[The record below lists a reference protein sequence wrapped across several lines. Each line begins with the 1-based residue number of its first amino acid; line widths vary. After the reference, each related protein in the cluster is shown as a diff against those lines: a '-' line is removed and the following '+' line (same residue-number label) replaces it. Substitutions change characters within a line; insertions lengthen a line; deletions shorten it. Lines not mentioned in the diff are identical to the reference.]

1 MESSLDSMQRSKIIR
16 LSILTTFS
24 RITMAFSLIVLPLFV
39 LAIGQDEAFYG
50 FLVASAGYV
59 QSVVLLPAGR
69 FSDTKG
75 RGIAILLGGTSAG
88 ACLVL
93 IPFTSSVSMILLLY
107 AASGIGSGFIQT
119 SVDTLVADYTH
130 SGQERTKSYGY
141 TTAAATVAAIFGSF
155 FAGYLL
161 DPVAFPFISQEMLRY
176 AILFWTMGGFRIAAG
191 VYGIYTQRWLIVND
205 SNGTTVG
212 SSDNNTQSEM
222 SNSHSVV
229 NPIGQETSKSKRDT
243 ETALLFGTTQLM
255 MGFSS
260 GMVIPYLIPWI
271 YAAFNVG
278 PVVLGSVPA
287 IANGIL
293 AAGTLMVGL
302 YSERLGKLRTITL
315 MYTLAPILMIG
326 IVYSPWFLLM
336 LVFYVA
342 RNTVANTNRPAFNS
356 LFMGEIEP
364 SRRGRAFAI
373 TRIMWQFPRQTGT
386 LATAFLLAVFG
397 GIVSFG
403 LVVFPIAM
411 LLYPLSVIPMY
422 IAIKRNAKL
431 RSLQETELNRQ
442 I

>member
-1 MESSLDSMQRSKIIR
+1 
-16 LSILTTFS
+16 
-24 RITMAFSLIVLPLFV
+24 MAFSLIVLPLFV

-69 FSDTKG
+69 FSDKRG

-93 IPFTSSVSMILLLY
+93 IPFTSNVLMILLLY

-119 SVDTLVADYTH
+119 SVDTLVADYTQ
-130 SGQERTKSYGY
+130 SGEERTKSYGY

-161 DPVAFPFISQEMLRY
+161 DPIAFPFISEEMLRY
-176 AILFWTMGGFRIAAG
+176 AILFWTMGVFRIAAG
-191 VYGIYTQRWLIVND
+191 VFGIYTQRWLIVND
-205 SNGTTVG
+205 SNGINAD
-212 SSDNNTQSEM
+212 SPDNNKQSEM
-222 SNSHSVV
+222 RDSHSAVD
-229 NPIGQETSKSKRDT
+229 PIGQETSTSKQDT

-287 IANGIL
+287 IANVIL
-293 AAGTLMVGL
+293 ATGTLAVGL
-302 YSERLGKLRTITL
+302 FSERLGKLRTITV

-342 RNTVANTNRPAFNS
+342 RNTVANMNRPAFNS
-356 LFMGEIEP
+356 LFLGEIEP

-403 LVVFPIAM
+403 LVVFPLAM

-422 IAIKRNAKL
+422 IATRRNARF
-431 RSLQETELNRQ
+431 RSLQETELNSQ